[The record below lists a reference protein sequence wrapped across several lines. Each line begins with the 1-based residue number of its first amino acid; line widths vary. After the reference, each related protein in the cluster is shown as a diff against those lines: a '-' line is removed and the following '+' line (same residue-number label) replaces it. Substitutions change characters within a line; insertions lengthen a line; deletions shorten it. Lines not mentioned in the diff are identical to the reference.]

1 MENRKQPQASDYAY
15 TLISIMVNRLIGH
28 YGFTQDDREDLERD
42 LLLAVLEA
50 DEHWDPSR
58 AQRNTF
64 DNRVV
69 IRKIAS
75 IIRHRTQECRD
86 YRRCRESLDDLIQSD
101 RGTVVRRGDLL
112 TEGADRRR
120 NDVRAESSR
129 IDLESDISAL
139 LNALDSELQVLC
151 RFLMDGSK
159 ARAARILGVS
169 KPTVFDRVGAIRER
183 FAERGLA
190 GYVQADLYGSAADG
204 VCDE

>member
-1 MENRKQPQASDYAY
+1 MEVKKQPQASEYVC
-15 TLISIMVNRLIGH
+15 TLISILVNKLIGH
-28 YGFTQDDREDLERD
+28 YGFIEADREDLERD

-50 DEHWDPSR
+50 DEHWDSSR

-86 YRRCRESLDDLIQSD
+86 FRRCRESLDDLIQSG
-101 RGTVVRRGDLL
+101 RGTVARRGDLL

-120 NDVRAESSR
+120 SEGRSESSR
-129 IDLESDISAL
+129 IDLESDIAAS
-139 LNALDSELQVLC
+139 LNALNSELQVLC
-151 RFLMDGSK
+151 RLLTDGSR

-169 KPTVFDRVGAIRER
+169 KPTVFDRVGTIRER